1 MKKIIPIATLLF
13 NCIFIN
19 ANAQINKP
27 LLSDNLLKSKLDS
40 AVDKGAKI
48 YMDTPNT
55 VGLSIGIYKDGK
67 MYTYNYGEIKK
78 GTGKLPTADNFY
90 NLGSVAKTFVT
101 TMLAEAVIE
110 KRVSLNDDIRKYLP
124 GSYPNL
130 QFNGQPI
137 RLINLANHTSGL
149 PGQAH
154 IFSKTVKDSLRKL
167 TLPDQL
173 HFYDVYRADSL
184 LKDLHSLK
192 PDTIPGTK
200 YRYNGN
206 GMMVLI
212 LLLERVYHQPYE
224 QLVTHYLKT
233 HLNMADT
240 KTQIDIHSDRLA
252 QGYGGNNQPQPFLN
266 LTDYYNGPSMNS
278 TINDMLKY
286 IKANLAEQDPALKLM
301 HQPTFTHPDSTAIG
315 LGWMIDADYKNT
327 KIIYHD
333 GHTGIG
339 FNTLC
344 MFYPG
349 KELGYI
355 IIVNDNIS
363 QQRLTDLQTNI
374 QRELDKQVVK

>member
-1 MKKIIPIATLLF
+1 MKSLSQFAIVCLCFVGLNAT
-13 NCIFIN
+13 
-19 ANAQINKP
+19 AQNKKS
-27 LLSDNLLKSKLDS
+27 LLSDNQLKTKLDS
-40 AVDKGAKI
+40 AVDKGARI

-55 VGLSIGIYKDGK
+55 VGISIGVYKDGK
-67 MYTYNYGEIKK
+67 AYTYNYGEVKK

-101 TMLAEAVIE
+101 TMLAQAVIE
-110 KRVSLNDDIRKYLP
+110 KKASLNDDIRKYLP
-124 GSYPNL
+124 GNYPNL
-130 QFNGQPI
+130 QYNGQPI
-137 RLINLANHTSGL
+137 RLVNLANHTSGL

-154 IFSKTVKDSLRKL
+154 LFPKAIKDSLRKL
-167 TLPDQL
+167 TLPEQL

-184 LKDLHSLK
+184 LKDLHSLN

-200 YRYNGN
+200 FRYNGN

-212 LLLERVYHQPYE
+212 LLLERIYHQPYE

-252 QGYGGNNQPQPFLN
+252 QGYSSNNQPQPFLN

-286 IKANLAEQDPALKLM
+286 IKANLAEQDPAIKLS
-301 HQPTFTHPDSTAIG
+301 HQLTWKNPDNTGVG
-315 LGWMIDADYKNT
+315 LGWMMDVDYKGT
-327 KIIYHD
+327 PIIYHD

-339 FNTLC
+339 FNTMCL
-344 MFYPG
+344 FYPG
-349 KELGYI
+349 KNLGYI
-355 IIVNDNIS
+355 VIVNDNID
-363 QQRLTDLQTNI
+363 QQRLTDSQTNI
-374 QRELDKQVVK
+374 QKVLDKP